1 MKDKYRKYLLVFVV
15 FVVVVIFVDI
25 IFNFS
30 GILMNN
36 YKETFASG
44 AAEDYA
50 SESETDRGALA
61 SYETIAERPIKSII
75 SKMYGKVVNIQPL
88 APVDQV
94 PTTRFMIKINGQ
106 ALSVNKDGT
115 YGLVLSNNE
124 DIRQHWELTLIK
136 NTGDFVNALNGSN
149 NGYNVNKVSY
159 PFYVCRSVHDITSG
173 TGVVRALQYEGG
185 YISVR
190 PIGNYDNQKWDISN
204 TQLESNVRLHNNGN
218 SPNSLN
224 DSEFSY
230 GNYYSSDQLPSQTN
244 TQEKLNINLK
254 LNQEVID
261 QLFGNRIGN
270 NDVAVSDSGKAS
282 SCSVDNWLPRDSVRS
297 VCKGCDPDLIDPPV

>member
-30 GILMNN
+30 GILMSN

-159 PFYVCRSVHDITSG
+159 PFYVCRSVYDITSG

-218 SPNSLN
+218 SANSLN

-230 GNYYSSDQLPSQTN
+230 GNYYSSDQLPTQTN
-244 TQEKLNINLK
+244 IQEKLNINLK

>member
-1 MKDKYRKYLLVFVV
+1 MKDKYRKYLLVFVI

-50 SESETDRGALA
+50 SESQTDRGALA
-61 SYETIAERPIKSII
+61 NYETIAERPIKSII
-75 SKMYGKVVNIQPL
+75 SKMYGKVINIHPV
-88 APVDQV
+88 APIDQT
-94 PTTRFMIKINGQ
+94 PTRRFMIKINGQ

-124 DIRQHWELTLIK
+124 DIRQHWELTLVT
-136 NTGDFVNALNGSN
+136 NSGDYASALNGSN
-149 NGYNVNKVSY
+149 NGYNISKVSY

-173 TGVVRALQYEGG
+173 TGTIRALQYEGG

-204 TQLESNVRLHNNGN
+204 TQIESSVKTHNTGT

-224 DSEFSY
+224 SSEFSY
-230 GNYYSSDQLPSQTN
+230 GNYYSSDQLPPDN
-244 TQEKLNINLK
+244 TAQEKLNINLK

-270 NDVAVSDSGKAS
+270 NNVSAQEETKE
-282 SCSVDNWLPRDSVRS
+282 SCSMDNWLPRDSVRS
-297 VCKGCDPDLIDPPV
+297 VCKGCDPDLLEPPV

>member
-1 MKDKYRKYLLVFVV
+1 MKDKYRKYLLVFVI
-15 FVVVVIFVDI
+15 FVVVVIFIDI

-50 SESETDRGALA
+50 TEAETDLSALS
-61 SYETIAERPIKSII
+61 SYERVAEKPIKSIV
-75 SKMYGKVVNIQPL
+75 SKMYGKVINIYPIPPVN
-88 APVDQV
+88 QV
-94 PTTRFMIKINGQ
+94 PTRHFMVKVNGQ

-115 YGLVLSNNE
+115 YGLVLSNND
-124 DIRQHWELTLIK
+124 DIRQHWELLLIR
-136 NTGDFVNALNGSN
+136 NSGDLITALNGSN

-159 PFYVCRSVHDITSG
+159 PFYMCRSVFDVNSG
-173 TGVVRALQYEGG
+173 TGSIRALQYEGG

-204 TQLESNVRLHNNGN
+204 AQLESNVKIHNTGL
-218 SPNSLN
+218 SPTVLN
-224 DSEFSY
+224 DTGASY
-230 GNYYSSDQLPSQTN
+230 GNYYSNVEMPN
-244 TQEKLNINLK
+244 ENNVQEKLNINLK

-261 QLFGNRIGN
+261 QLFGNRVGENSVGN
-270 NDVAVSDSGKAS
+270 GSEN